1 MGFLF
6 VPLTTLTNDPIPKE
20 EIGNATSLF
29 NLMRNIGA
37 SIGIATVTTLVAR
50 HSQVHTN
57 TLGAHLSV
65 YNPQTQAIISRITSA
80 MIARGADAATATH
93 QAYAFLAGMV
103 GRQAAIMSYND
114 VFAVLTLL
122 FASMLPLVFL
132 MRKPKQAKPGKVA
145 MH

>member
-65 YNPQTQAIISRITSA
+65 YDPQTQAIISRITSA
-80 MIARGADAATATH
+80 MMARGADAATATH
-93 QAYAFLAGMV
+93 QAYVFLAGMV

-132 MRKPKQAKPGKVA
+132 MRKPKQAKPGEVA

>member
-1 MGFLF
+1 M
-6 VPLTTLTNDPIPKE
+6 
-20 EIGNATSLF
+20 
-29 NLMRNIGA
+29 M
-37 SIGIATVTTLVAR
+37 
-50 HSQVHTN
+50 
-57 TLGAHLSV
+57 
-65 YNPQTQAIISRITSA
+65 
-80 MIARGADAATATH
+80 ARGADAATATH

-132 MRKPKQAKPGKVA
+132 MRKPKQAKPGEVA